1 MQAGKSRANLNAD
14 DIVETAL
21 TLIRERG
28 VEGLSMRQL
37 AERLGASLGATY
49 RHLPTKD
56 ALLQLCGK
64 AVFDR
69 SWRPLQEGEDP
80 LEWLQAQVMS
90 LYHVL
95 GEHRGLAAYVIRRP
109 RVSARDVADPV
120 HQVLLSS
127 GFTEEEATTIGLVL
141 TLYLAGA
148 LLSDF
153 EHTVAVETADAAALV
168 AKGVKFILTRR
179 SPDGAVKPAKPAPK
193 TRKAAAPRARRAT
206 RR

>member
-1 MQAGKSRANLNAD
+1 VQAGKSRANLNAD

-28 VEGLSMRQL
+28 VEGFSMRQL
-37 AERLGASLGATY
+37 SERLGASLGATY

-56 ALLQLCGK
+56 ALLEMCGK

-69 SWRPLQEGEDP
+69 SWRPLRDGEDP

-95 GEHRGLAAYVIRRP
+95 GEHRGLASYVMRRP
-109 RVSARDVADPV
+109 QVSARGVADPV
-120 HQVLLSS
+120 HDVLLRS
-127 GFTEEEATTIGLVL
+127 GFTEEEAITTGLVL

-153 EHTVAVETADAAALV
+153 EHSVTVETGDAGALV
-168 AKGVKFILTRR
+168 AAGVKFILTRR
-179 SPDGAVKPAKPAPK
+179 APDGAAKPAARA
-193 TRKAAAPRARRAT
+193 RKPAAPRARRAT

>member
-1 MQAGKSRANLNAD
+1 VPAAKPRATLNAD

-21 TLIRERG
+21 ALIRERG
-28 VEGLSMRQL
+28 VGGFSMRQL
-37 AERLGASLGATY
+37 SDRLGASLGATY

-56 ALLQLCGK
+56 ALLELCGK

-69 SWRPLQEGEDP
+69 SWRPLQDGEDP
-80 LEWLQAQVMS
+80 MEWLQAQVMS

-95 GEHRGLAAYVIRRP
+95 GEHRGLASYVIRRP

-120 HQVLLSS
+120 HDVLLSA
-127 GFTEEEATTIGLVL
+127 GFTEDEAITTGVVL

-153 EHTVAVETADAAALV
+153 EHSVTVETADAGALIAA
-168 AKGVKFILTRR
+168 GVKFILTRKG
-179 SPDGAVKPAKPAPK
+179 PGDATKPAAPAPK
-193 TRKAAAPRARRAT
+193 TAAPRARRTT

>member
-1 MQAGKSRANLNAD
+1 MPAAKSRATLNAD
-14 DIVETAL
+14 DIVEAAL

-28 VEGLSMRQL
+28 VDGFSMRQL
-37 AERLGASLGATY
+37 SERLGASLGATY

-56 ALLQLCGK
+56 ALLQQCGK

-69 SWRPLQEGEDP
+69 SWRPLQDGEEP

-95 GEHRGLAAYVIRRP
+95 GEHPGLASYVIRRP
-109 RVSARDVADPV
+109 QASARDIVDPV
-120 HQVLLSS
+120 HDVLISS
-127 GFTEEEATTIGLVL
+127 GFTEDEAITTGLVL

-153 EHTVAVETADAAALV
+153 EHSVAVETADAGALV
-168 AKGVKFILTRR
+168 AAGVRFILGRR
-179 SPDGAVKPAKPAPK
+179 
-193 TRKAAAPRARRAT
+193 
-206 RR
+206 